1 MPQRHTFEIATRA
14 VSICWFVVLTICPAY
29 ARTAAPVR
37 LEPEQIT
44 TLHVGQTA
52 VVHFG
57 RKALFTIGSGGG
69 SLVLI
74 KQLTNKDGSKD
85 YVYRAA
91 HVGPDTLVATPEGLK
106 AGQCISCVTRHYFIK
121 VVP

>member
-1 MPQRHTFEIATRA
+1 MTERGGHSIVARA
-14 VSICWFVVLTICPAY
+14 VSLFVFVSFTIWPAH
-29 ARTAAPVR
+29 ARGAGRVR
-37 LEPEQIT
+37 LKPEQVT

-52 VVHFG
+52 AVQFG
-57 RKALFTIGSGGG
+57 GKTLHTIGSGGG

-74 KQLTNKDGSKD
+74 QQLTNKDGGKV

-91 HVGPDTLVATPEGLK
+91 HAGPDTLVATPVGRK
-106 AGQCISCVTRHYFIK
+106 PGQCISCVTRHYFIN